1 MRRDAHPQS
10 LPFITFRAP
19 SKGAPSPGSPK
30 RTPIERDAPF
40 PEPPIN

>member
-19 SKGAPSPGSPK
+19 CKGAPLQVPLKELP
-30 RTPIERDAPF
+30 
-40 PEPPIN
+40 